1 MEGIVSRPVRP
12 EDYWLIHR
20 LLVETTPITPVG
32 FNGDIRRWEGK
43 RFYDQHPAGNPEWHK
58 DSQLWQRA
66 DGRLVGVAHPDSP
79 GYPALFVHPDYR
91 HLEREVVAWAE
102 EHLTEPLED
111 GRRQIQL
118 YVYDYDAW
126 RQRLLADRG
135 YEKQAAGGAVRRLRF
150 GQQPLARPV
159 LADGYQLR
167 TTRPKDNAD
176 AQQIADLL
184 NAAFKRDFHN
194 AAEYQTFARLAPS
207 FHPDLDLV
215 AVAPGGAYADGAYA
229 DGAYADGAYA
239 DGVFAAYVG
248 IPYDR
253 ANQIGIFEPV
263 CTHPD
268 HRRQGL
274 AQALMQE
281 GLLRLRALGAQYA
294 MVDTGDMVPANQ
306 LYEAMGFGEI
316 YRGNYWKKVS

>member
-1 MEGIVSRPVRP
+1 MEEIVSRPVRP

-43 RFYDQHPAGNPEWHK
+43 RFYDKHPAGNPDWHK
-58 DSQLWQRA
+58 DSRLWQRPSGQPVA
-66 DGRLVGVAHPDSP
+66 VAHPDSP

-91 HLEREVVAWAE
+91 HLEPALITWAE
-102 EHLTEPLED
+102 EHLSKPLED
-111 GRRQIQL
+111 GKHQIQF
-118 YVYDYDAW
+118 YVYEYDAQ

-135 YEKQAAGGAVRRLRF
+135 YEKLSSGGALRRLRL
-150 GQQPLARPV
+150 GQQPLARPS
-159 LADGYQLR
+159 LAEGYRLR
-167 TTRPKDNAD
+167 TTNPEDGAD
-176 AQQIADLL
+176 AQRIADLL

-194 AAEYQTFARLAPS
+194 AVEYQTFTRLAPS

-215 AVAPGGAYADGAYA
+215 AVAADNI
-229 DGAYADGAYA
+229 
-239 DGVFAAYVG
+239 FAAYAG

-268 HRRQGL
+268 HQRKGL
-274 AQALMQE
+274 ARALMQE
-281 GLLRLRALGAQYA
+281 GLLRLRAVGAQYA

-306 LYEAMGFGEI
+306 LYTAMGFSEI
-316 YRGNYWKKVS
+316 YRGTSWKKVF